1 MSDELTQ
8 YFRGQQVPLQ
18 WYGVLRAMASSW
30 PTEIGHADLR
40 RMMFRVGE
48 QFASD
53 TQSLFEGCQSLPQ
66 LQDAL
71 VDFWT
76 RLNWGVVALTEE
88 AGAIGIDHRFAP
100 LAEAFGDDAL
110 AWSVGLL
117 EGFYQTV
124 FRALGADASMGVA
137 PQATEAE
144 GMNVRLRFGSIPS

>member
-18 WYGVLRAMASSW
+18 WYGVLRAMAASW
-30 PTEIGHADLR
+30 PAEVAPSDLR

-48 QFASD
+48 QFAND
-53 TQSLFEGCQSLPQ
+53 TQALFEGCQSLPQ
-66 LQDAL
+66 LEDAL
-71 VDFWT
+71 GDFWT
-76 RLNWGVVALTEE
+76 RLNWGSVCLTEE

-124 FRALGADASMGVA
+124 FRSLGADASMGVT
-137 PQATEAE
+137 PRETETKE
-144 GMNVRLRFGSIPS
+144 MNVRLRFGSIPS